1 MRGQLMRILVK
12 VFLSL
17 CIFARFAL
25 SPISQAYTTQPR
37 IIGIDKLF
45 SESQVICQFD
55 TIPRIYGL
63 SLSGSL
69 QLHQDKSLIRLILVR
84 EDLSEY
90 LVYEAYPLIVDSNS
104 LQITN
109 VCDETCIL
117 EGVAPHSLKIEL
129 IDASLQIE
137 EIALTTDQQTLMM
150 EAAYLQKQIKEDRET
165 AKIKRINAN
174 IKKRGLKWIAGETF
188 VSKLSYREKKKLFG
202 GKVPNLQ
209 GAEYYK
215 GGIFEIKSA
224 DSLESS
230 SVNIESSLVE
240 LFDWRSRH
248 GASNPDSPY
257 YDGDT
262 SGSGWITPI
271 RNQGSCGSCWA
282 FSAVGATEALANIY
296 FNQHL
301 DVDYGMGLSEQDV
314 LSCSGAGDCNGGLPG
329 KALQYIADVGV
340 VDEECF
346 LYTEDDQPCENKC
359 TNPYEIIR
367 IKGIDRIDPA
377 GEDEIKV
384 NLLRRGPLNFAIRS
398 WEHSMVLVGYEKD
411 PQDGKTVWFLKNSW
425 GSSWGEDGYGKMKVD
440 LSETYHIFSLHS
452 PVASKYTPFEIAC
465 HDMDGDGLYS
475 WGISENR
482 PASCPEV
489 SFAEPDCD
497 DSDSN
502 LGPFDLNGY
511 CIDLP
516 VANFMANL
524 TTGLAPLTVSFTD
537 QSMGVIEVWD
547 WDFGDG
553 ETTTEQN
560 PSHIYHEPGIY
571 DVLLTVTSVEGSHH
585 RKSKSEYI
593 TVCAPNPYYKDADED
608 GHGDPNDSI
617 KPCIKPS
624 GYVTDNTDCDDSNP
638 SIHPGATEV
647 CNSKDDDCDG
657 SIDEEVQATYFRDA
671 DGDGY
676 GDSNSSKQACSQP
689 SGYVTNTRDCDD
701 TDPNEHPNQIWY
713 KDLDSDGYSDG
724 STNTVSCT
732 RPTGFKVAP
741 ELTAI
746 SGDCDVTDQNKYP
759 GAPEVCNGED
769 DDCDGD
775 TDEGCVFNNPPEADA
790 SPDQA
795 VVEGETVKLDGSKS
809 SDPDPG
815 DNIASY
821 QWTQIGGIPVT
832 LSDPTAAK
840 PKFVTPIVS
849 PSGMILTFELVVED
863 KGDLQDSDQV
873 TVTVNDNGISGF
885 PDDVLTVT
893 SSTGKE
899 IGIKVESDLVSI
911 TAVDPATIP
920 ESSDKPDN
928 LPYGLF
934 DLLIKADA
942 VGGTAKVT
950 FYLESPAGD
959 KDKWSKYKNSTG
971 KWEDCSA
978 YASFNAARDQVTL
991 TLVDGGDGD
1000 DGPADGWIVDPSG
1013 LSNSASTKSSFIGG
1027 NGGGGGGGCF
1037 ISTAPDG

>member
-1 MRGQLMRILVK
+1 MRGQLKRILVK

-17 CIFARFAL
+17 LISARFAL
-25 SPISQAYTTQPR
+25 FPISPAHTTQPKT
-37 IIGIDKLF
+37 IGIDKLF

-55 TIPRIYGL
+55 TTQRIYGL

-90 LVYEAYPLIVDSNS
+90 LVYEAYPLIVDSNT

-109 VCDETCIL
+109 VCEETCIL
-117 EGVAPHSLKIEL
+117 EGIVPHSLKIEL
-129 IDASLQIE
+129 IDSSLQID
-137 EIALTTDQQTLMM
+137 EIALTTYQQTLRM
-150 EAAYLQKQIKEDRET
+150 EAAKLQKQIKENRET
-165 AKIKRINAN
+165 AKIKKINEN
-174 IKKRGLKWIAGETF
+174 IKKRGLKWIAGETS

-224 DSLESS
+224 DSSKSS

-262 SGSGWITPI
+262 TGSGWITPI

-282 FSAVGATEALANIY
+282 FSAVGATEALANLY

-301 DVDYGMGLSEQDV
+301 DVDYGLGLSEQDV

-329 KALQYIADVGV
+329 RALQYIADKGV

-346 LYTEDDQPCENKC
+346 LYTANDQPCKNKC

-367 IKGIDRIDPA
+367 LNGIDRIDPA
-377 GEDEIKV
+377 GEDDIKI
-384 NLLRRGPLNFAIRS
+384 NLLSRGPLNFAIRS

-411 PQDGKTVWFLKNSW
+411 PQDGKTVWVLKNSW
-425 GSSWGEDGYGKMKVD
+425 GNSWGEDGYGKMKVD
-440 LSETYHIFSLHS
+440 LSEMYHIVALHS
-452 PVASKYTPFEIAC
+452 PVASIYAPFEIAC

-475 WGISENR
+475 WGISENK
-482 PASCPEV
+482 PASCPED

-511 CIDLP
+511 CIELP

-524 TTGLAPLTVSFTD
+524 TTGLAPLTVNFTD

-553 ETTTEQN
+553 ETTNEQN

-571 DVLLTVTSVEGSHH
+571 NVLLTVTSVEGSH
-585 RKSKSEYI
+585 RTKSKSDSI
-593 TVCAPNPYYKDADED
+593 TVCVPNPYYKDADED

-617 KPCIKPS
+617 QPCIKPS

-647 CNSKDDDCDG
+647 CNGKDDDCDG
-657 SIDEEVQATYFRDA
+657 SIDEGVQATYFRDA

-676 GDSNSSKQACSQP
+676 GDSNNWTKACSQLR
-689 SGYVTNTRDCDD
+689 GYALNDLDCDD
-701 TDPNEHPNQIWY
+701 TDPKEHPGQTWY
-713 KDLDSDGYSDG
+713 RDVDSDGYSNG
-724 STNTVSCT
+724 STNTSSCA
-732 RPTGFKVAP
+732 RPTVYKVAS
-741 ELTAI
+741 ELIAT
-746 SGDCDVTDQNKYP
+746 SGDCNDTDQNQNP

-769 DDCDGD
+769 DDCDGE
-775 TDEGCVFNNPPEADA
+775 TDEGCVFNNPPVADA
-790 SPDQA
+790 DSNRE
-795 VVEGETVKLDGSKS
+795 VVEGGTITLDGSNS
-809 SDPDPG
+809 SDPDG
-815 DNIASY
+815 DTISH

-832 LSDPTAAK
+832 LSNPTAVK
-840 PKFVTPIVS
+840 PTFVTPVVS
-849 PSGMILTFELVVED
+849 PGGMILTFELVVQD
-863 KGDLQDSDQV
+863 KGDLQDSDRV
-873 TVTVNDNGISGF
+873 TVAINDNGIGGF
-885 PDDVLTVT
+885 PDDVLTMT
-893 SSTGKE
+893 CSTGKH
-899 IGIKVESDLVSI
+899 IGVKVESGGNCVSI
-911 TAVDPATIP
+911 TAVDSATVP
-920 ESSDKPDN
+920 DSSDKPDN

-934 DLLIKADA
+934 DLLIKTDA
-942 VGGTAKVT
+942 VGSTAKVI
-950 FYLESPAGD
+950 FYLENQAGVN
-959 KDKWSKYKNSTG
+959 DKWSKYKTSTG
-971 KWEDCSA
+971 IWEDCSA

-991 TLVDGGDGD
+991 TLVDGGAGD
-1000 DGPADGWIVDPSG
+1000 DDNAADGWIVDPSG
-1013 LSNSASTKSSFIGG
+1013 LSSSASTTSSGVG
-1027 NGGGGGGGCF
+1027 GGGGGGGCF
-1037 ISTAPDG
+1037 ISTTTDS